1 MISPH
6 LPVLQVVLPLISA
19 PICLI
24 LRKGTAAWAIAVVM
38 TWSAL
43 AGAFMLLAEVLANGP
58 ISYAL
63 GGWPAPIGI
72 EYRID
77 LLGAFVLV
85 TVSAIGA
92 IVIVFARASV
102 DLSVSVMLAAYLSAR
117 SLNDRRRA
125 IPKCRPARI
134 ADSVSLAQRFASVSR
149 VKVAVSG
156 ACPFILIC
164 TL

>member
-24 LRKGTAAWAIAVVM
+24 LRNGTAAWVIAVIV
-38 TWSAL
+38 TWGAL

-63 GGWPAPIGI
+63 GSWPAPIGI

-85 TVSAIGA
+85 TVSTIAA
-92 IVIVFARASV
+92 VVIVFARASV
-102 DLSVSVMLAAYLSAR
+102 AREIPSDRIYLFYMMY
-117 SLNDRRRA
+117 LL
-125 IPKCRPARI
+125 CFTGLLGI
-134 ADSVSLAQRFASVSR
+134 AVTGDAFNLFVFL
-149 VKVAVSG
+149 
-156 ACPFILIC
+156 
-164 TL
+164 